1 MDLSRARIST
11 KVVHA
16 GEHPD
21 DATGAIIPPIYQTS
35 TFAFKSAEHGARLFS
50 GDEVGYV
57 YTRLSNPTTRVL
69 EEKLAFLEGGEDAL
83 VTASGMAA
91 VSTVASSILRQGDHL
106 VSARVVYSATYA
118 LFEEIVPRMGVSVSF
133 VDGSSLR
140 ELRAEVR
147 QNTKMIFI
155 ETPGNPTLDIIDIGA
170 VAEVAREVG
179 AVLVVDNT
187 FATFYNQRPLELGAD
202 AVIHSATKYI
212 GGHSDVVAGAIVGSK
227 DLVAAARGIL
237 KLVGACLGPFDAWLL
252 IRGLKTLSLRVAR
265 QNETAQKVA
274 EFLQRRPEVVRVFYP
289 GLADHPGHDIA
300 RRQMSGF
307 GGVLSFELKGG
318 VEAGRQLMN
327 SVQLCTLAVSLGG
340 VETLI
345 EHPASMT
352 HAKVPRAAREK
363 AGITDGLVRLAVGVE
378 DAEDIIE
385 DLAQALDRQSVS
397 PDVEPIVNVGPQ
409 GG

>member
-50 GDEVGYV
+50 GDEVGYI

-83 VTASGMAA
+83 ATASGMAA

-106 VSARVVYSATYA
+106 VSARVIYSATYA

-133 VDGSSLR
+133 VDGASLKD
-140 ELRAEVR
+140 LRAEVR

-155 ETPGNPTLDIIDIGA
+155 ETPGNPTLDIIDIAA

-227 DLVAAARGIL
+227 DLVAAARSVL
-237 KLVGACLGPFDAWLL
+237 KVTGACLGPFDAWLL

-289 GLADHPGHDIA
+289 GLANHPGHDIA

-397 PDVEPIVNVGPQ
+397 PDIEPIVNVGPQ
-409 GG
+409 GT